1 MRKAFQHS
9 KEDFIKREEFKGDN
23 IFQQGPKSGNLSHD
37 ISVRAGRAD
46 HILKNSAALGGLA
59 PEPPVLPPA
68 QPTGGGGGAGRS
80 VDTMDTRSGWQ
91 YSCTAVI
98 SPAGTAEYS

>member
-1 MRKAFQHS
+1 M
-9 KEDFIKREEFKGDN
+9 KEDFSEGISPHIRPGPKGDR
-23 IFQQGPKSGNLSHD
+23 SHD

-46 HILKNSAALGGLA
+46 HILKNSAAQGGLA
-59 PEPPVLPPA
+59 PEPPVLPPV

-80 VDTMDTRSGWQ
+80 VETMDTRSGWQ